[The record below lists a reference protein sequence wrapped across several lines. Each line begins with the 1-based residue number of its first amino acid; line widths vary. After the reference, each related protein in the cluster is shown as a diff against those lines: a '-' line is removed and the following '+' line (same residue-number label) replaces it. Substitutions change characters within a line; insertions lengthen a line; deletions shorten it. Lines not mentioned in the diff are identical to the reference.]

1 MKFIVIM
8 LLALV
13 IIPVANASSKQEIKK
28 INRYL
33 QSTPMRGTG
42 KIIVHQAKKYDLN
55 PTFVAAVAGKE
66 SSFGAASCSRN
77 PKNVWGLGA
86 CGRAWNPPYFKSW
99 VSAVN
104 YFVRFIDQRWPSAS
118 SPFQFYGYCQGC
130 ESEWGRSVA
139 QHMQNMGGT
148 LRVR

>member
-13 IIPVANASSKQEIKK
+13 IIPVADGASKEVKK

-42 KIIVHQAKKYDLN
+42 KIIVNQASKYGLN

-66 SSFGAASCSRN
+66 SSFGAASCTQN

-86 CGRAWNPPYFKSW
+86 CGRAWTPPYFRSW
-99 VSAVN
+99 VAAIN

-130 ESEWGRSVA
+130 ESEWGSAVA
-139 QHMQNMGGT
+139 QHMQNMGGST
-148 LRVR
+148 QVR